1 MLASLKEKI
10 YAPFAGVGVL
20 SGLMAVIAVIYPLCA
35 LFSKQAND
43 VLFWLL
49 VVLSIGIILCRKS
62 EKLPFLRFLKAYWPL
77 WFAMSLFFLAE
88 LSNQLFAT
96 RLRFVWLAEPFR
108 FLLLPLLVYA
118 WLSLPLER
126 LKWARWGWGLCAI
139 AGGVFLFVIS
149 GMGEVR
155 PETVSYTGILL
166 ISFTNF
172 SLLMGFITVFAIG
185 WDNPKKKRSIV
196 LGTLIL
202 CAVICG
208 LYASQTRA
216 SWIIALILLV
226 LAGLFFW
233 KGNKKTIVVAG
244 GIVLLLS
251 ALMVAF
257 MFAAQ
262 VPGRFK
268 QVQSDVMQYQK
279 GDANTSIGARLQ
291 LWEASWRVFT
301 RYPWTG
307 IGGRNQLFREN
318 MAKTGM
324 NFAPEA
330 ARQTH
335 SHNEFLQR
343 AVRYGVLGGI
353 AVIAVFLV
361 PFIYFVSY
369 IRSSD
374 SVLRTIAFM
383 GATYHLAFFIFGLS
397 DVIFE
402 WRTTIQFY
410 VVLFSILLAML
421 IKRKEEVLFYS
432 I

>member
-1 MLASLKEKI
+1 M
-10 YAPFAGVGVL
+10 
-20 SGLMAVIAVIYPLCA
+20 
-35 LFSKQAND
+35 
-43 VLFWLL
+43 
-49 VVLSIGIILCRKS
+49 
-62 EKLPFLRFLKAYWPL
+62 
-77 WFAMSLFFLAE
+77 
-88 LSNQLFAT
+88 
-96 RLRFVWLAEPFR
+96 
-108 FLLLPLLVYA
+108 
-118 WLSLPLER
+118 PLEW
-126 LKWARWGWGLCAI
+126 LKWARWVWGLCAI

-149 GMGEVR
+149 GMGKVR
-155 PETVSYTGILL
+155 PEPFNYTGIFL
-166 ISFTNF
+166 IPFTNF
-172 SLLMGFITVFAIG
+172 SVLMGMMAVFSIG
-185 WDNPKKKRSIV
+185 WDNPKKKRNIV
-196 LGTLIL
+196 LGTLAL

-226 LAGLFFW
+226 LAGLFFR
-233 KGNKKTIVVAG
+233 KGNKKTIVVTSS
-244 GIVLLLS
+244 IVLLLS
-251 ALMVAF
+251 ALIVAF
-257 MFAAQ
+257 MFSGQ

-291 LWEASWRVFT
+291 LWEASWKAFT
-301 RYPWTG
+301 KHPVTG
-307 IGGRNQLFREN
+307 IGERSKSFQKN
-318 MAKTGM
+318 MAKTGV

-330 ARQTH
+330 ARQPH
-335 SHNEFLQR
+335 AHNEFLQR
-343 AVRYGVLGGI
+343 AVRYGALGGI

-374 SVLRTIAFM
+374 SVLRTTAFM
-383 GATYHLAFFIFGLS
+383 GATYNLAFFIFGLS

-410 VVLFSILLAML
+410 VVMSSMLFAAL